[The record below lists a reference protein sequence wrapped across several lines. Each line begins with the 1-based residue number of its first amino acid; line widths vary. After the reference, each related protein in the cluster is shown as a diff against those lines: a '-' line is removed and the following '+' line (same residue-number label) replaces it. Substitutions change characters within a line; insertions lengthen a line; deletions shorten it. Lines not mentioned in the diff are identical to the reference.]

1 MLQSRLVSTQAISVC
16 GSLVLVNRVSPESE
30 NCVNCLV
37 AKLWIYSQRELKM
50 DKLSKTYDDFFKQVM
65 PESPLKEA
73 FRKWNE
79 TTKQIEKNNAEKV
92 Q

>member
-1 MLQSRLVSTQAISVC
+1 
-16 GSLVLVNRVSPESE
+16 
-30 NCVNCLV
+30 
-37 AKLWIYSQRELKM
+37 M

-79 TTKQIEKNNAEKV
+79 TTKQIKEQKDEHKRTGR
-92 Q
+92 